1 MLALCCPRTPSLEP
15 NARNHA
21 VKLGGYPLRA
31 ETVGWLGIQNR
42 NGASAFLLMPIL
54 GPTTISGSATR
65 LINPNRA
72 LKILPQFTP
81 LPPPGGA
88 PYVRGPCARGF
99 RGGRPRRSSARGMP
113 WMTSPARSKHP

>member
-42 NGASAFLLMPIL
+42 NKASAFLLMPIL

-65 LINPNRA
+65 SINPNRA
-72 LKILPQFTP
+72 LKILTPFKPQVR
-81 LPPPGGA
+81 PP
-88 PYVRGPCARGF
+88 
-99 RGGRPRRSSARGMP
+99 GRPRIPGALGQPVQRP
-113 WMTSPARSKHP
+113 